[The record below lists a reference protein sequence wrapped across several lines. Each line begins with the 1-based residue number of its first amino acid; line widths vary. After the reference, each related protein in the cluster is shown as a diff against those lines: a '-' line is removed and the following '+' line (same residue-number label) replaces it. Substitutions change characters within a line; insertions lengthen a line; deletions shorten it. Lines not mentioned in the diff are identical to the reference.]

1 MVFFNY
7 ATMQMAAKVVYYG
20 PGLCGKTT
28 NLHHIYGRTAPG
40 SRGEMVSLETETD
53 RTLFFDLLPLDVG
66 VIGGFKT
73 RIQLYTVPGQVFYN
87 TTRKLVLKGV
97 DGIVF
102 VADSQ
107 RAMKEAN
114 VESLANLKTNL
125 AEIGIKLDEI
135 PLVLQYNKRDLAN
148 ILSLEELEESLNA
161 ARMFESYEAC
171 AVLGQGVFETL
182 KAISR
187 LTLRSLKKRMLG
199 DEKPA
204 SAVTAKPAASATA
217 PITPPAAAMP
227 PAPAVPPRPAEPA
240 PRAMP
245 PPPRVVHEPT
255 AEIEESLDVDPGTFS
270 DKPAAPVLAHELNQP
285 PSTFDGSDVETVQEF
300 EQALDSLD
308 APLPEPQSAASRP
321 ETEVPEVEFAE
332 AAQAEPAKTIDEE
345 VRHVKVRSNMDVL
358 AELERLRKTSTA
370 SSAEPAPQKGR
381 RAPAGI
387 SVDDLLASS
396 LNHRKEV
403 SKVFEIQVPRRQLSG
418 HQVTVGLHFQDR
430 EGKDIGESQSFAIEL
445 QSRSDL
451 QKLLLSLK
459 FHILGK

>member
-97 DGIVF
+97 DGMVF

-125 AEIGIKLDEI
+125 AEIGIKLEEI
-135 PLVLQYNKRDLAN
+135 PLVFQYNKRDLAN
-148 ILSLEELEESLNA
+148 ILSVAELEDSLNA
-161 ARMFESYEAC
+161 ERVLESYEAC

-199 DEKPA
+199 EEKPA
-204 SAVTAKPAASATA
+204 TVRSAPVPAPPATPRAAAHA
-217 PITPPAAAMP
+217 PSPAPAAAQKGIDD
-227 PAPAVPPRPAEPA
+227 AVE
-240 PRAMP
+240 
-245 PPPRVVHEPT
+245 VE
-255 AEIEESLDVDPGTFS
+255 PGTFS
-270 DKPAAPVLAHELNQP
+270 KKVRPPVLAHELNQP
-285 PSTFDGSDVETVQEF
+285 PSGFDASDVSTVREF
-300 EQALDSLD
+300 ERALDSLD
-308 APLPEPQSAASRP
+308 APLPETAAASEP
-321 ETEVPEVEFAE
+321 AAAVPEAEIADVSFAETEAPKPVAS
-332 AAQAEPAKTIDEE
+332 EE
-345 VRHVKVRSNMDVL
+345 VRHVKVRSNIDIL
-358 AELERLRKTSTA
+358 AELERLRKRSTA
-370 SSAEPAPQKGR
+370 TPGPDEKIR
-381 RAPAGI
+381 RAPTGI

-396 LNHRKEV
+396 LNHRREINR
-403 SKVFEIQVPRRQLSG
+403 VFEVQIPKKQLSLG
-418 HQVTVGLHFQDR
+418 HQVKVGLRFEDR
-430 EGKDIGESQSFAIEL
+430 QGKEIGEPQSFSIEL
-445 QSRSDL
+445 QSRSDIE
-451 QKLLLSLK
+451 KLLLSLK